1 MASSSLHALLG
12 FCLGLASLHLVFVAL
27 PAVGDLQGQGPAV
40 RGAQE
45 LPKIEADSP
54 ASAALRFGGGV
65 VLGLVLLAAG
75 KPAMADVEDVVI
87 PAPRQICQES
97 TGQSEAPGI
106 SELPNEMPVRNLA
119 RGLHVLWCE
128 MVRRGM
134 SHAP

>member
-27 PAVGDLQGQGPAV
+27 PAVGDLQGQGPAA

-54 ASAALRFGGGV
+54 ASAAMRFGGGV

-87 PAPRQICQES
+87 PAPRLIWLWHADPC
-97 TGQSEAPGI
+97 I
-106 SELPNEMPVRNLA
+106 RILPLQA
-119 RGLHVLWCE
+119 
-128 MVRRGM
+128 
-134 SHAP
+134 A